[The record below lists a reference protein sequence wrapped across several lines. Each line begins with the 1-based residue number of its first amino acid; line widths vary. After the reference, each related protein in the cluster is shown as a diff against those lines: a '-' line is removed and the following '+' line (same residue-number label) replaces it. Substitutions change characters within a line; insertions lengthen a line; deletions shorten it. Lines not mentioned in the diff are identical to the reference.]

1 MTGRVTATRSP
12 YPADE
17 PVPARGSSA
26 EEPTPPPASS
36 AEESAMRRAVEL
48 AATAL
53 GRTSPNPVVGCVV
66 LGADGTPVGEGFHRG
81 AGRPHAEVE
90 ALAAAGDRARGGTAV
105 VTLEPCSHQGRT
117 GPCTEALLRAGI
129 ARVVYAV
136 PDPDPTAAGGARRLR
151 DAGVEVTGGVL
162 RAEAERGNEL
172 WLTAVRRGRPCV
184 TWKFGGTLDGRAAA
198 PDGTSRW
205 ITGPESRQDAHTL
218 RAAHD
223 AVLVGSGTLRTDDP
237 HLGLRHG
244 VAGAPPL
251 RVVLDRDG
259 TIARHARVLDDTA
272 PTLVV
277 TGPHTPG
284 PTLPGRHE
292 VLRVPVTEGALDL
305 AALLEHLWG
314 RGVRSVLLE
323 GGARLAASCV
333 AQGLLDRVVAYVA
346 PVVLGAPARPV
357 LGDFGAGTLLA
368 GLRLRLGEVT
378 RLGDDVRLLLRTQDL
393 PAGATAAA
401 AGSRTGPDPERA
413 ESRTAEGGGA

>member
-1 MTGRVTATRSP
+1 
-12 YPADE
+12 
-17 PVPARGSSA
+17 
-26 EEPTPPPASS
+26 
-36 AEESAMRRAVEL
+36 MRRAVEL

-66 LGADGTPVGEGFHRG
+66 LGADGTPAGEGFHRG
-81 AGRPHAEVE
+81 AGQPHAEVE
-90 ALAAAGDRARGGTAV
+90 ALAAAGERARGGTAV
-105 VTLEPCSHQGRT
+105 VTLEPCAHQGRT
-117 GPCTEALLRAGI
+117 GPCAEALLRAGI

-136 PDPDPTAAGGARRLR
+136 PDPDATAAGGARRLR
-151 DAGVEVTGGVL
+151 DAGVEVAGGVL

-205 ITGPESRQDAHTL
+205 ITGSASRQDAHAL

-251 RVVLDRDG
+251 RVVLDRHG
-259 TIARHARVLDDTA
+259 TIPPHARVLDDTA
-272 PTLVV
+272 PTVVV
-277 TGPHTPG
+277 TGPDTPA
-284 PTLPGRHE
+284 PKLPEGHE
-292 VLRVPVTEGALDL
+292 VLRVPVTDGALDL
-305 AALLEHLWG
+305 AVLLDGLWA

-333 AQGLLDRVVAYVA
+333 AQGLLDRVVAYMA
-346 PVVLGAPARPV
+346 PLVLGAAARPV
-357 LGDFGAGTLLA
+357 LGDFGAPTLMA

-393 PAGATAAA
+393 PGC
-401 AGSRTGPDPERA
+401 
-413 ESRTAEGGGA
+413 AEGGSAA

>member
-1 MTGRVTATRSP
+1 MTS
-12 YPADE
+12 
-17 PVPARGSSA
+17 
-26 EEPTPPPASS
+26 PPPSP

-53 GRTSPNPVVGCVV
+53 GRTSPNPVVGCVI

-81 AGRPHAEVE
+81 AGQPHAEVE
-90 ALAAAGDRARGGTAV
+90 ALAVAGDRARGGTAV
-105 VTLEPCSHQGRT
+105 VTLEPCAHQGRT
-117 GPCTEALLRAGI
+117 GPCAEALLRAGI

-205 ITGPESRQDAHTL
+205 ITGPESRQDAHAL

-244 VAGAPPL
+244 VAGAPAL

-259 TIARHARVLDDTA
+259 TIAPHARVLDDAA

-277 TGPHTPG
+277 TGPHTPK
-284 PTLPGRHE
+284 PALHDRHE
-292 VLRVPVTEGALDL
+292 VLRVPVTGGALDI
-305 AALLEHLWG
+305 AVLLDDLWA

-323 GGARLAASCV
+323 GGARLAASFV

-346 PVVLGAPARPV
+346 PLVLGAAARPV
-357 LGDFGAGTLLA
+357 LGDFGAHTLMA
-368 GLRLRLGEVT
+368 GLRLRLGEAT
-378 RLGDDVRLLLRTQDL
+378 RLGDDVRLLLRTREL
-393 PAGATAAA
+393 PGGEAPGAGA
-401 AGSRTGPDPERA
+401 GDRA
-413 ESRTAEGGGA
+413 EGRTAGGGVG